1 MIHTDATKA
10 PPAVP
15 IPMVDL
21 ETQYLRIKGEIDEA
35 IEDVLASTRFIKGPV
50 VAAFEEE
57 LATHLGGNHALGVA
71 NGTDALQV
79 ALMALG
85 VGPGDEVI
93 TPAFSFVAAAEMVAL
108 LGAQPIFAEIDAE
121 TFNISVEHAAS
132 LVTNRTAA
140 IIPVHLYGQAADMDG
155 IMQLAERHGIP
166 VIEDAAQAVGS
177 RHRERPVGYI
187 GRIGTLSFFPSKNL
201 GCYGDG
207 GAVLTNDPAVHRR
220 MAELANHGA
229 RQKYR
234 NEQVGLNSRLDA
246 IQAAIL
252 RVKLRYLDTF
262 TDARQAAAQRYDQ
275 LFAGMPE
282 IVAPVIADD
291 ATHVFH
297 QYTIRLRGR
306 DAETRDALAT
316 FLKTREIAT
325 AVYYPAPLYHFE
337 AYRDG
342 LRGTDRL
349 VETERACQEVISL
362 PMHTELREEQQ
373 IRIVDEIA
381 AFLGEYRNG

>member
-1 MIHTDATKA
+1 MIQTDATKA

-57 LATHLGGNHALGVA
+57 LAAHLGGNHALGVA

-108 LGAQPIFAEIDAE
+108 LGAQPVFAEIDAE

-282 IVAPVIADD
+282 IVAPVIAED

-349 VETERACQEVISL
+349 VETERACREVISL

-373 IRIVDEIA
+373 IRIVDGIA
-381 AFLGEYRNG
+381 AFLREYRNG